1 MCILGGAVLQV
12 PGMKRLRVLKLGWE
26 FPLLMNGGL
35 GIACFGLS
43 CALAKRVELKALGPC
58 SGTSVLEAAQLDIPA
73 VPLGALKA
81 DYWDAEWMATSISGF
96 LTDDE
101 LRAQG
106 AEQASH
112 DIGACTWDAAA
123 TKMLKI
129 YAEQSPRAT

>member
-1 MCILGGAVLQV
+1 
-12 PGMKRLRVLKLGWE
+12 MKRLRVLKLGWE

-58 SGTSVLEAAQLDIPA
+58 SGTSESEPFGIFALEAAQFGISA
-73 VPLGALKA
+73 VITEVPLGALKA
-81 DYWDAEWMATSISGF
+81 DCRDAEWMATSITGF

-101 LRAQG
+101 LRAKG
-106 AEQASH
+106 AVQASH
-112 DIGACTWDAAA
+112 DIGVCTWDAAA